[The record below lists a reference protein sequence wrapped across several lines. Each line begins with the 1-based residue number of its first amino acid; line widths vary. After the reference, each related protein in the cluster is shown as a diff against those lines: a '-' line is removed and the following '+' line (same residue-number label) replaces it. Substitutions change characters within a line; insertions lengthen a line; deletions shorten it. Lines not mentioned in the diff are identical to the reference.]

1 MPGSDLLLRI
11 LSVAFQYGVLLLLF
25 RFIARLAKAMFED
38 AKALRQEIKPREILP
53 DEAVLSVVEAG
64 DEALLGK
71 RFAFTQGLTIGRS
84 ADNDIRIPD
93 SFVSHRHAVVRLVN
107 NQYVIE
113 DMGSMNH
120 TYLNDAILQGKAYLK
135 PGDLIRIG
143 FVTLRFER

>member
-1 MPGSDLLLRI
+1 MPGSDLLLRV
-11 LSVAFQYGVLLLLF
+11 LSAAFQYGVLLLLF

-93 SFVSHRHAVVRLVN
+93 SLVSHRHAVVRLVN

-113 DMGSMNH
+113 DMGSMYH

>member
-1 MPGSDLLLRI
+1 MPGSDLLLRV
-11 LSVAFQYGVLLLLF
+11 LSAAFQYGVLLLLF

>member
-1 MPGSDLLLRI
+1 MPGSDLLLRV
-11 LSVAFQYGVLLLLF
+11 LSAAFQYGVLLLLF

-84 ADNDIRIPD
+84 NDIRIPD

>member
-1 MPGSDLLLRI
+1 MPGSDLLLRV
-11 LSVAFQYGVLLLLF
+11 LSAAFQYGVLLLLF
-25 RFIARLAKAMFED
+25 RFIARLAQAMFED
-38 AKALRQEIKPREILP
+38 AKALQQEIKPREILP

-64 DEALLGK
+64 DETLLGK

>member
-1 MPGSDLLLRI
+1 MPGSDLLLRV

-25 RFIARLAKAMFED
+25 RFIARLAQAMFED
-38 AKALRQEIKPREILP
+38 AKVLRQEIKPREILP
-53 DEAVLSVVEAG
+53 DEAVLSVVEAS

>member
-1 MPGSDLLLRI
+1 MPGSDLLLRV

-25 RFIARLAKAMFED
+25 RFIARLAQAMFED
-38 AKALRQEIKPREILP
+38 AKVLRQEIKPREILP

-64 DEALLGK
+64 DEALFGK

-135 PGDLIRIG
+135 PGDLTRIG